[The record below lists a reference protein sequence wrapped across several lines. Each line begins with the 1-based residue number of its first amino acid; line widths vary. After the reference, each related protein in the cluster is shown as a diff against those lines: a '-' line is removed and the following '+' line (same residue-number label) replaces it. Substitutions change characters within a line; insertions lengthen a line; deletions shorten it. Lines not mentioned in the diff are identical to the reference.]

1 MFLLL
6 VPPVIIPMLKRRER
20 SSAIPV
26 MTLAHSSG
34 QQAAIYRLEK
44 IMQNT
49 NLWTGGDVWLMHDYL
64 SINICTWTVITIDY
78 STWFN
83 YTQWLKIVK
92 ISHLPTKNQHQ
103 KLQILVQKL
112 DFWWKLVKLLICIF
126 ALKIKILALKLR
138 KTTKIESYLCV
149 ECKAGMNFCVLQFHR
164 RRGVKDNFTTCGD
177 TFLRFQVF
185 EEKKRAGSCDSRW
198 QLLLPNH
205 TLLLLWQLKIRV
217 EILSLAPEWRLPPFG
232 RVRTLLQSSQIGSSF
247 SRS

>member
-112 DFWWKLVKLLICIF
+112 DFWWKLVKSLICIF
-126 ALKIKILALKLR
+126 ALKINKRLSRISVWNVKLGWTFVSFNSIEGEVSKTILRLVATLFSDFKSLK
-138 KTTKIESYLCV
+138 K
-149 ECKAGMNFCVLQFHR
+149 
-164 RRGVKDNFTTCGD
+164 RRGEQEH
-177 TFLRFQVF
+177 R
-185 EEKKRAGSCDSRW
+185 DSRW

-217 EILSLAPEWRLPPFG
+217 EILSPPEWRLPPFG